1 MNAARFHLVRPRVGE
16 VACGDGAI
24 VRDEGG
30 RTLLAVVDALGHGPL
45 AAEVTSLALTC
56 LARVA
61 LDGGAVGVQS
71 ELNDALRG
79 TRGAA
84 AMVCLLEGER
94 LTGCG
99 VGNVELRTDP
109 RSVPVVLSP
118 GILGSSVRRFRSF
131 EGAVPRG
138 SRVLLFSD
146 GVSGTRLRLD
156 ELRALDP
163 EAACRAI
170 VQRFAYPHDDASVL
184 VADVRAP

>member
-1 MNAARFHLVRPRVGE
+1 MTASCFHLVRPRVGE
-16 VACGDGAI
+16 LACGDGAL
-24 VRDEGG
+24 VRSEGE
-30 RTLLAVVDALGHGPL
+30 RTLLALVDALGHGPL
-45 AAEVTSLALTC
+45 AAEVTSIALAC

-61 LDGGAVGVQS
+61 LDGGPIAVQS

-84 AMVCLLEGER
+84 AMVCVLQGER
-94 LTGCG
+94 LAGCG

-118 GILGSSVRRFRSF
+118 GILGASVRAFRCF
-131 EGAVPRG
+131 EGRVPSG

-146 GVSGTRLRLD
+146 GISGTRLRLD
-156 ELRALDP
+156 ELRALDA

-170 VQRFAYPHDDASVL
+170 LHRFAYPHDDASVL